1 MYKHKKYRIKC
12 FMLLKN
18 NNFALTSKG
27 FKIER
32 RINTAKDELKSTRI
46 LVFVLAEIK
55 IYNIQCKALYLVII
69 I

>member
-1 MYKHKKYRIKC
+1 
-12 FMLLKN
+12 MLLKN

>member
-1 MYKHKKYRIKC
+1 
-12 FMLLKN
+12 MLLKN

-46 LVFVLAEIK
+46 LVFVLAKIK
-55 IYNIQCKALYLVII
+55 IYCIQCKALYLVII